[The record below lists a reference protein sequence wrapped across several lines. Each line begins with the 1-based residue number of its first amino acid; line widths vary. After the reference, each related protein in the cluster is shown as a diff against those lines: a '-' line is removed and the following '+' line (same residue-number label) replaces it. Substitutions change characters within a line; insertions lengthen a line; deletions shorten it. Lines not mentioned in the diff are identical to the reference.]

1 MKHDSQ
7 KKKEIVAFLGR
18 RKENLKGEKKQ
29 TDDMEF
35 SHNKTWMMTYRYLAF
50 LDDVYI
56 HTACSS
62 ASKTNIYYI
71 RY

>member
-1 MKHDSQ
+1 MAEGRPPYMNSIWPLVMKHDSQ
-7 KKKEIVAFLGR
+7 KKKERVAFLGR

-50 LDDVYI
+50 F
-56 HTACSS
+56 
-62 ASKTNIYYI
+62 
-71 RY
+71 R